1 MPYAMSAPKQP
12 NDSQS
17 IPWWKVPH
25 MWMVVGGPLVVIV
38 AAVAT
43 AVIAIR
49 NPDPVLNKNDYERD
63 LAASLR
69 LEGQARVDALAKMQ
83 TAHQARNHAASPVV
97 PEPTK

>member
-1 MPYAMSAPKQP
+1 MSAPKQP
-12 NDSQS
+12 DDSLNT
-17 IPWWKVPH
+17 PWWKVPH
-25 MWMVVGGPLVVIV
+25 MWMVVGGPLVVVV

-83 TAHQARNHAASPVV
+83 PAHQARNHAASPVV